1 MKKLILLLP
10 VVLLFSCSSS
20 NKSNVEHFVNSI
32 EYVNEAN
39 KISNGSNS
47 IYLEQS
53 EVEEMIR
60 LKQRAL
66 GEARKVNISSLNKR
80 FQGFGDSYEDLFI
93 EGLNLYLTGME
104 DENQRK
110 VIQGQL
116 LLDEWGDWYSSNI
129 NRIRRGY

>member
-1 MKKLILLLP
+1 MKKLFLLLP
-10 VVLLFSCSSS
+10 VVLLFSCSNS

-39 KISNGSNS
+39 RISNGSNS
-47 IYLEQS
+47 IYYEQS

-93 EGLNLYLTGME
+93 EGLILYLTGME